1 MNGEAFT
8 ILIPR
13 SFFGIFLDYGSLN
26 TQKSVSLTNSDVQ
39 TFLEGDENQNTE
51 RKIASY
57 VISSFGNGR
66 VPERFLWSVS
76 TKSITKN
83 FVCRKLRPLF
93 VFVVFQRIFH
103 LEPQRQRTLRFLF
116 GDCRSFYFHLLV
128 K

>member
-8 ILIPR
+8 SLNPR

-57 VISSFGNGR
+57 VISNFGNGR
-66 VPERFLWSVS
+66 VPERFL
-76 TKSITKN
+76 
-83 FVCRKLRPLF
+83 
-93 VFVVFQRIFH
+93 
-103 LEPQRQRTLRFLF
+103 
-116 GDCRSFYFHLLV
+116 
-128 K
+128 